1 MFLAALFF
9 YFAGF
14 GLLLSDFMRRL
25 EFSYL
30 WAVAGAVF
38 VILSFSFFI
47 AGVMQNNRLRSE
59 SSNSLP

>member
-9 YFAGF
+9 YLAGF